1 MVQVGLHSMMR
12 TPILISLW
20 RNQVAWCVWG
30 AAVQVQILVG
40 RPILSEK
47 MGRRTNHFD
56 HEAYY
61 ASKSMKELQE
71 YLKTAE
77 EFSEK
82 YPQFKVG
89 WHNEYIHMLKLRI
102 AERIGKKG

>member
-1 MVQVGLHSMMR
+1 
-12 TPILISLW
+12 
-20 RNQVAWCVWG
+20 
-30 AAVQVQILVG
+30 
-40 RPILSEK
+40 
-47 MGRRTNHFD
+47 
-56 HEAYY
+56 
-61 ASKSMKELQE
+61 MKELQE

>member
-1 MVQVGLHSMMR
+1 
-12 TPILISLW
+12 
-20 RNQVAWCVWG
+20 
-30 AAVQVQILVG
+30 
-40 RPILSEK
+40 
-47 MGRRTNHFD
+47 MGYNTKYFD
-56 HEAYY
+56 HEVHY

-71 YLKTAE
+71 YLKNAE
-77 EFSEK
+77 EFCGK